1 MESKVRQWS
10 PHKQTIYNNGVV
22 IGKYLEHDCTTFS
35 FCSENITDKALQTE
49 IRQYLE
55 QSVLSYEHKRY
66 LDMLD
71 TKKLESDKK
80 MLYDL
85 LQESVDTWIER
96 YCGWFDYIIDNLSSQ
111 HKRALVF
118 LYYSLRN
125 YSFIKSILYQM
136 ILTFWICYLRALV
149 INKVNILNMV

>member
-1 MESKVRQWS
+1 MSISSRKQINDILLDYYETEQEFLAQIWNPKVRQWS

-96 YCGWFDYIIDNLSSQ
+96 YWGWFDYIIDN
-111 HKRALVF
+111 
-118 LYYSLRN
+118 
-125 YSFIKSILYQM
+125 
-136 ILTFWICYLRALV
+136 
-149 INKVNILNMV
+149 

>member
-1 MESKVRQWS
+1 MSISSRKQINDILQDYYETEQEFLAQIWNPKVRQWS

-96 YCGWFDYIIDNLSSQ
+96 
-111 HKRALVF
+111 
-118 LYYSLRN
+118 
-125 YSFIKSILYQM
+125 
-136 ILTFWICYLRALV
+136 
-149 INKVNILNMV
+149 